1 MAHPVPFVYNFGQ
14 LTTGKLV
21 KIDGVSHANPSR
33 FTIYIQ
39 QGGDREPHE
48 IGMCFDARFKFNA
61 DKHVI
66 VRNHK
71 QGGWGTEE
79 RDIPFFPFHEGKPFS
94 ITILFQQNCFKVTV
108 NNTDF
113 LEFSHRF
120 RPMEYQNTVRID
132 GDVQLSQVV
141 ILQRI
146 SYGQQETSTVYGE
159 CV

>member
-1 MAHPVPFVYNFGQ
+1 MALRYPGSRKAKPFFTNNPPVPFVHNFGR
-14 LTTGKLV
+14 LTNGKLMQ
-21 KIDGVSHANPSR
+21 IDGVPHAHPTR

-48 IGMCFDARFKFNA
+48 IAMCFDARFSFNA
-61 DKHVI
+61 DKHVV

-79 RDIPFFPFHEGKPFS
+79 RGIPFFPFYQSVPFS
-94 ITILFQQNCFKVTV
+94 IIILFQPSCFKVAV
-108 NNTDF
+108 NNNHF

-120 RPMEYQNTVRID
+120 QPMGHINTLRID

-141 ILQRI
+141 IQ
-146 SYGQQETSTVYGE
+146 
-159 CV
+159 